1 MVNTW
6 KKKKP
11 KVSGVKP
18 HPSTILNEQFFSFE
32 IENHP
37 YLTCLIAG
45 LTTGIGVALTVEW
58 NEYFEVGRDVP
69 VWETILVGSVSTT
82 IAMCATYLLLNLA
95 SKISSK

>member
-1 MVNTW
+1 VEEE
-6 KKKKP
+6 KAEG
-11 KVSGVKP
+11 SGVKP
-18 HPSTILNEQFFSFE
+18 HPSTILNEQFFSQQ
-32 IENHP
+32 HP